1 MTDLLEGSET
11 ARHLAE
17 KRIQKRRNLQ
27 GGFVAYIVFT
37 AFFVGVWALTG
48 GGYSWPVWVLGGWG
62 VAMTLGMWDHFR
74 GPITED
80 DVDEELR
87 RGR

>member
-1 MTDLLEGSET
+1 MTDLLQGSEAT
-11 ARHLAE
+11 RHLAR

-27 GGFVAYIVFT
+27 GGFVAYIVFN

-48 GGYSWPVWVLGGWG
+48 AGYLWPVWVLGGWG

>member
-11 ARHLAE
+11 ARDLAR

-27 GGFVAYIVFT
+27 GGFVAYVVFN

-62 VAMTLGMWDHFR
+62 VAMTLGMWDRFR
-74 GPITED
+74 GPITDD

-87 RGR
+87 RGG